1 MLRIVNVLRIGIA
14 RAAAVSCR
22 LALRNETAGI
32 DLTRRLR
39 LSLSDRV
46 SRRHYRQSEDGQ
58 QSPSRDACIHFNRP
72 PCLFVM
78 NAGAYRSIK
87 SGKHSRL
94 LVGLDP
100 LIRRQRSVAD
110 DGAERDDRRRETQ
123 QPNRN
128 RAILTFVF
136 ECARRRGP
144 HACLLTASN
153 GFDASRCVH
162 SLAGTPGQLNSCRPR
177 HVAGRAVP
185 RAPDTA
191 ADTTARSAC
200 WFGAT
205 APNGLPST
213 WSPKRVSAMPA

>member
-1 MLRIVNVLRIGIA
+1 VNVLRIGIA

-22 LALRNETAGI
+22 RALRNETAGI

-144 HACLLTASN
+144 HACLLTAFRMVSLHP
-153 GFDASRCVH
+153 DAFTLWPGH
-162 SLAGTPGQLNSCRPR
+162 QGSLCR
-177 HVAGRAVP
+177 AGRDTSQAAP
-185 RAPDTA
+185 SRAHRIRRQT
-191 ADTTARSAC
+191 
-200 WFGAT
+200 
-205 APNGLPST
+205 
-213 WSPKRVSAMPA
+213 